1 MKEGDFL
8 KLSDK
13 LFKSRLIMG
22 TSMYPNQFVLEKS
35 LEASETEIITVSIRR
50 FDIKSKTNILE
61 TLKKKY
67 TFLPNT
73 AGCYNSKEAIL
84 TAELSREALNTDFLK
99 LELISDEETL
109 LPDSVELINTAKELI
124 KKNFKVLAYSND
136 DPVICK
142 KLEDIGCI
150 AVMPLVAPIGSALG
164 IRNEHNLELIR
175 EFCKG
180 TLIVDA
186 GIGKTSDAVKV
197 MELGYDGVLLNS
209 SVARSIDPIL
219 MANAMKLAV
228 KAGRDG
234 FKAGFIEKNKYGRR
248 STLND
253 GRI

>member
-1 MKEGDFL
+1 
-8 KLSDK
+8 
-13 LFKSRLIMG
+13 
-22 TSMYPNQFVLEKS
+22 
-35 LEASETEIITVSIRR
+35 
-50 FDIKSKTNILE
+50 
-61 TLKKKY
+61 
-67 TFLPNT
+67 
-73 AGCYNSKEAIL
+73 
-84 TAELSREALNTDFLK
+84 
-99 LELISDEETL
+99 
-109 LPDSVELINTAKELI
+109 
-124 KKNFKVLAYSND
+124 
-136 DPVICK
+136 
-142 KLEDIGCI
+142 
-150 AVMPLVAPIGSALG
+150 MPLVAPIGSALG

-186 GIGKTSDAVKV
+186 GIGKTSDAAKV